1 MLRIIGQFMIVLTA
15 LAAGNILSSIFHL
28 PLPGSMLGMFLLLLG
43 LLAGMVKLSWVEGA
57 ADSNLR
63 HMTLLFIP
71 PVVGLFLNWGAVHI
85 QLWKVLLV
93 LSLSSLC
100 ILLGTGYSVELYEK
114 RKRRRNE

>member
-1 MLRIIGQFMIVLTA
+1 MLRFIGQFVIILAT
-15 LAAGNILSSIFHL
+15 LAAGNALSSFFHL
-28 PLPGSMLGMFLLLLG
+28 PVPGSILGMFLLFLG
-43 LLAGMVKLSWVEGA
+43 LLTGVVKLRWVQGVA
-57 ADSNLR
+57 NSHLR